1 MTARHWM
8 QIAAL
13 TSALGLAG
21 AAIAHDPDGTTSAD
35 DRSSMSGYGMDAP
48 ASGAIVTPADK
59 AAGMGRDEQAGR
71 ANGDVDGD
79 TTRSSN
85 SNDDTSSAGAGPSND
100 EDWSVNPPSNDDEP
114 SGNPGSADRDDNAAR
129 APASSDSVN

>member
-35 DRSSMSGYGMDAP
+35 DRSSMSDYGMDAP

-59 AAGMGRDEQAGR
+59 AAGMGQDEQAGR

-79 TTRSSN
+79 TAKSST
-85 SNDDTSSAGAGPSND
+85 SNGDTSRASPGPSND
-100 EDWSVNPPSNDDEP
+100 EDSSVNPSNDDEA
-114 SGNPGSADRDDNAAR
+114 SGNPGGADKDDNAAR
-129 APASSDSVN
+129 APAASDSVN

>member
-13 TSALGLAG
+13 TSALGVG

-59 AAGMGRDEQAGR
+59 AAGMGQDEQAGR

-79 TTRSSN
+79 AAKSST
-85 SNDDTSSAGAGPSND
+85 SNDDTSSVTPGPSND
-100 EDWSVNPPSNDDEP
+100 DDSSVNAPSNDDEANV
-114 SGNPGSADRDDNAAR
+114 NPGRR
-129 APASSDSVN
+129 GQR